1 MGSLL
6 SLLNLHRNAT
16 LKTDIFV
23 DFENARPTESE
34 KEVYILA
41 ESVLFDAADILAD
54 LQTYKGASAEI
65 RQAIGNPHNKDLQ
78 LKAWN
83 TVVPLVCR
91 LKKQVVISLLGELCS
106 DSMTPLA
113 HLDTQQALVKQ
124 FASILDFVLK
134 FDELKMLNPSIQ
146 NDFSY
151 YRRTISRLRSPNPN
165 SVTTVNEMLEIS
177 DINAEMANKMSLFYA
192 NATPMLR
199 VLSEATLNFVTSNQH
214 LPMENTTETLGTMLK
229 VCQRMIENQDFC
241 SRFQNEGTVLFVLRV
256 MVAVIILYDHVH
268 PIGAFAK
275 TTQID
280 VRGSIKVLKEQ
291 PPTMVEGLLNALR
304 YTTRH
309 LNDDTT
315 PKNIKSLL
323 AA

>member
-1 MGSLL
+1 MEYGCASCL
-6 SLLNLHRNAT
+6 SFKKFLRIFNPIGYVYLFNFITFKFYNLS
-16 LKTDIFV
+16 IY
-23 DFENARPTESE
+23 
-34 KEVYILA
+34 VYIL
-41 ESVLFDAADILAD
+41 E
-54 LQTYKGASAEI
+54 
-65 RQAIGNPHNKDLQ
+65 
-78 LKAWN
+78 
-83 TVVPLVCR
+83 
-91 LKKQVVISLLGELCS
+91 QVVISLLGELCS

-199 VLSEATLNFVTSNQH
+199 VLSDATLNFVTSNQH

-229 VCQRMIENQDFC
+229 VCQRMIENQ
-241 SRFQNEGTVLFVLRV
+241 
-256 MVAVIILYDHVH
+256 
-268 PIGAFAK
+268 
-275 TTQID
+275 
-280 VRGSIKVLKEQ
+280 
-291 PPTMVEGLLNALR
+291 
-304 YTTRH
+304 
-309 LNDDTT
+309 
-315 PKNIKSLL
+315 
-323 AA
+323 